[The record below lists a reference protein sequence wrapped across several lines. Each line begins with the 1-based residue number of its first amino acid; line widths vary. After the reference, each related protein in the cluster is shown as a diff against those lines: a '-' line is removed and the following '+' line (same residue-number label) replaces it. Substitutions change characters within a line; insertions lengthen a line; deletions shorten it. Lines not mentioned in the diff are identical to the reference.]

1 METSTIIKPIVSI
14 VNADIDEFN
23 VQRYSLLVE
32 ISNNN
37 ATFVILDSE
46 TMQYVAIEQIGL
58 NAANGE
64 AEVMI
69 LFEQYYLSS
78 TYSKF
83 KYKHVAI
90 IWCTEFFTFV
100 PKAVFDQESV
110 ASYLSL
116 TTAIDISASHILSH
130 FELAID
136 SHLVYGFGVHTK
148 TVVDN
153 LMPDAKHF
161 HSAGTL
167 INALLTNYKNEHN
180 ANMIAHIKNG
190 YFELAII
197 ENRKLKYF
205 NRFSFLTSEDVVYYT
220 LNVCE
225 NLKISPEEIEFK
237 IAGEIEKKS
246 TVYNLLYKYFRNIST
261 IPKSELYKLSAPL
274 QSIPSHFY
282 YNLFN
287 SIHCVS

>member
-1 METSTIIKPIVSI
+1 LEPSAAIKPIVSI
-14 VNADIDEFN
+14 INSDIDQFS
-23 VQRYSLLVE
+23 VHRYSLLVE
-32 ISNNN
+32 ISNTN
-37 ATFVILDSE
+37 AIFLMLDTE
-46 TMQYVAIEQIGL
+46 TMQYITIEQIAF
-58 NAANGE
+58 NVATGE
-64 AEVMI
+64 TEAMVI
-69 LFEQYYLSS
+69 FEQFYLTSI
-78 TYSKF
+78 YRKI
-83 KYKHVAI
+83 KYKRVAI
-90 IWCTEFFTFV
+90 IWCNEFFTFV
-100 PKAVFDQESV
+100 PKAVFDQETMP
-110 ASYLSL
+110 SYLSL
-116 TTAIDISASHILSH
+116 TTAIDISTSHILSH

-136 SHLVYGFGVHTK
+136 CHLVYGFGAYTK
-148 TVVDN
+148 TVIDN
-153 LMPDAKHF
+153 LLPDVKHF

-180 ANMIAHIKNG
+180 ATMIAHIKNG

-205 NRFSFLTSEDVVYYT
+205 NRFSFLTSEDVVYYS